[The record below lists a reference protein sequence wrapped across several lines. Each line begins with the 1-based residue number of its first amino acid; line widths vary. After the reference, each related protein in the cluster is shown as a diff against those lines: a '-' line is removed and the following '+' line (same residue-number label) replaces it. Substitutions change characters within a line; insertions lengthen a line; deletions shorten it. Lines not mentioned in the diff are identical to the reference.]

1 MGQLMTWLKLL
12 FKNFIAMYSEPDPIH
27 DLGDYRKVKKWV
39 KKVRK
44 LFWGFSIVAAIEI
57 ILALA
62 LANAFDR
69 PLVIAAAVVLFPPM
83 LLLTNWGYATMILYL
98 PQIFKSVLKSGRSG
112 YRVGEQVETTH
123 VRVTHEYGNQY
134 RVSSHTENQGCLF
147 AYIAGI
153 AKFCVWAFFCV
164 YIGPFVTFKKL
175 RSSLRNL
182 AEYRPE

>member
-44 LFWGFSIVAAIEI
+44 LFLGFSIVAAIEI

-62 LANAFDR
+62 LASAFDR
-69 PLVIAAAVVLFPPM
+69 PLIIAAAVVLFPPM

-98 PQIFKSVLKSGRSG
+98 PQIFKSVLNS
-112 YRVGEQVETTH
+112 
-123 VRVTHEYGNQY
+123 
-134 RVSSHTENQGCLF
+134 
-147 AYIAGI
+147 
-153 AKFCVWAFFCV
+153 
-164 YIGPFVTFKKL
+164 
-175 RSSLRNL
+175 
-182 AEYRPE
+182 